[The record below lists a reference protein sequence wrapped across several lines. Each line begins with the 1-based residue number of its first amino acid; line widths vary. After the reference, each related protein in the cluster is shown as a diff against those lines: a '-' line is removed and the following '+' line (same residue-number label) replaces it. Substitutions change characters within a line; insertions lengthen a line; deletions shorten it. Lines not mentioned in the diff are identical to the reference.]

1 MWVKM
6 ESLPEWMP
14 MGPKQNSESP
24 APGLPVPPSA
34 SPRLAAIAAGTVR
47 RNGGNTPQWV
57 SVVVTTRDQ
66 ALASAAPGSILPGSG
81 REVVY
86 LMTMKGAFT
95 AWKSGPP
102 VAGRLPR
109 HPTGTYLSLVIDA
122 KTLRATS
129 FGLRHNPPPVAPDS
143 LGPVTYLSGGA

>member
-1 MWVKM
+1 
-6 ESLPEWMP
+6 
-14 MGPKQNSESP
+14 MGTKQNSESP

-34 SPRLAAIAAGTVR
+34 IPQLTAIAAGTVQ

-66 ALASAAPGSILPGSG
+66 ALTSAAPGSVVPGSG

-86 LMTMKGAFT
+86 LMTMKGSFT

-102 VAGRLPR
+102 GGGHPPR
-109 HPTGTYLSLVIDA
+109 HPTGIYLSLVIDA
-122 KTLRATS
+122 KSLRATS
-129 FGLRHNPPPVAPDS
+129 FSLRHDPPPVAPDS
-143 LGPVTYLSGGA
+143 LGPVTYLGGTSGSAGARTR